1 MDLGLKGK
9 GAVVTGGS
17 RGLGAAIA
25 EVLASEGMDVV
36 LVARDRKALE
46 ENAASLQSRYGVRA
60 VPHDAD
66 LTSIPEIER
75 VAAATVAALG
85 SVDVLVNCAGA
96 TKRGDFFALTD
107 ADWESGFA
115 LKLLGAVRMSR
126 ALWPSLKKS
135 RGTIINIVGVGARMP
150 SADFT
155 IGGSVNAAF
164 LHFTKALAVVGNRD
178 GVRVNAINP
187 GVFQTGRLQHS
198 LRSAAEQA
206 GVPIEQAADVL
217 LTKLGVPRFGRP
229 EEVAHLVA
237 FLASGHAGYMN
248 GAAIEIDGGTLRNI

>member
-1 MDLGLKGK
+1 MELGLKGK
-9 GAVVTGGS
+9 NAVVTGAS

-25 EVLASEGMDVV
+25 DALASEGMNVV

-46 ENAASLQSRYGVRA
+46 DNAASLQTRYGVRA
-60 VPHDAD
+60 TAHAAD

-75 VAAATVAALG
+75 AAAAAVTALG
-85 SVDVLVNCAGA
+85 TVDVLVNSAGA

-107 ADWESGFA
+107 ADWESGFG
-115 LKLLGAVRMSR
+115 LKFFGAMRLSR

-135 RGTIINIVGVGARMP
+135 SGTIVNIVGVGARMP

-164 LHFTKALAVVGNRD
+164 LHFTKALAAVGTRD

-187 GVFQTGRLQHS
+187 GVFETGRLQHS

-206 GVPIEQAADVL
+206 GVPIAEAASVL
-217 LTKLGVPRFGRP
+217 LGKWGVTRFGKP
-229 EEVAHLVA
+229 EEVARLVA
-237 FLASGHAGYMN
+237 YLASSHAAYMN
-248 GAAIEIDGGTLRNI
+248 GSAIEIDGGSQRNI

>member
-9 GAVVTGGS
+9 NAVVTGGS

-25 EVLASEGMDVV
+25 EVLASEGMNVV
-36 LVARDRKALE
+36 LVARDKQALE
-46 ENAASLQSRYGVRA
+46 ENAASLRARHGTRA
-60 VPHDAD
+60 VPLAAD

-75 VAAATVAALG
+75 AAAAAVAALG
-85 SVDVLVNCAGA
+85 TVDLLVNSAGA

-107 ADWESGFA
+107 ADWESGFG
-115 LKLLGAVRMSR
+115 LKFFGAMRMSR
-126 ALWPSLKKS
+126 ALWPSLKQS
-135 RGTIINIVGVGARMP
+135 RGAIVNIVGVGARMP

-164 LHFTKALAVVGNRD
+164 LHFTKALSTIGTRD

-187 GVFQTGRLQHS
+187 GVFETGRLQQS

-206 GVPIEQAADVL
+206 GVPIAQAADVL
-217 LTKLGVPRFGRP
+217 LSKMGVPRFGKP
-229 EEVAHLVA
+229 EEVARLVA
-237 FLASGHAGYMN
+237 YLASEHAAYMN
-248 GAAIEIDGGTLRNI
+248 GAAIEIDGGSQRNI